1 MLDEDNNSEML
12 DSHQA
17 SIYRCCIGILLYVTS
32 DFVECQYAIRGLSQ
46 SKSMSKP
53 TKQSMECS
61 RYLCTYL
68 LGCTDQCFML
78 KHEPPT
84 TLKII
89 LLRYIAIVTGQSI
102 ELHDVQ

>member
-17 SIYRCCIGILLYVTS
+17 SIYRCCIEILLYVTS

-78 KHEPPT
+78 KHESHLQP
-84 TLKII
+84 
-89 LLRYIAIVTGQSI
+89 
-102 ELHDVQ
+102 